1 MKPKP
6 PPKDWHRADI
16 IAAVR
21 KSGTNFKRL
30 SIAHGYEQDT
40 LYQALHR
47 RYPKAQGIVAAQIGV
62 APEVIWPSRYPQTQA
77 PQRLRASPRRNGTPR
92 GGAGNAQV
100 GTGD

>member
-1 MKPKP
+1 MSKK
-6 PPKDWHRADI
+6 KALLDWHHADI

-30 SIAHGYEQDT
+30 SRAHGYHCDT
-40 LYQALHR
+40 LYQAIDR
-47 RYPKAQGIVAAQIGV
+47 KWPKGERIVAAQIGV

-92 GGAGNAQV
+92 EGAGNAQV
-100 GTGD
+100 GAGD